1 MNQEKIK
8 VEIWSDVACPFCY
21 LGKKRFEKAVEA
33 LGFKD
38 KIDVR
43 WKSFQLNPDMTTN
56 PELRIHQYLSQ
67 VKGIPESQ
75 ALAMNQQITTAGAEE
90 GIDFRFD
97 KAIVANTLNAHYL
110 IQLAAIHNKQDEVE
124 TALFK
129 AYFSEGKNID
139 DMAVLQQIASS
150 CDLQFDGKTD
160 ALEEGVELDVNEATH
175 FGIRG
180 VPFFV
185 FDRKFAV
192 SGAQDP
198 AVFHSALIKAQEK
211 SGT

>member
-139 DMAVLQQIASS
+139 DMAVLKQIASS

-160 ALEEGVELDVNEATH
+160 ALEEGVELDVNEAAH

-198 AVFHSALIKAQEK
+198 AVFHSALTKAQEK